1 MAGQPAML
9 RLGFFFLMIRRP
21 PRSTLFPYTTLF
33 RSPARWRWCKPRWP
47 PAIPPTA
54 RFSSRPRERPW
65 APAAWWCILIRTCG
79 SSTRSNRY
87 SGDTQQNCREN
98 SALDHACIMKSRVC
112 RDVSGTTF
120 RCALAM
126 VAIHSALAQSPV
138 PPEKAAAARAAL
150 IPRPGERTLRC
161 RVEPIVPSPLY
172 TVPEI
177 AAGFTYSLPLAQY
190 GNSRPEHGWSV
201 VAGFS
206 PDGGAENYFSGHIDV
221 PAPGPDTVSGN
232 WAYLVKSEDRRVG

>member
-1 MAGQPAML
+1 
-9 RLGFFFLMIRRP
+9 
-21 PRSTLFPYTTLF
+21 
-33 RSPARWRWCKPRWP
+33 
-47 PAIPPTA
+47 
-54 RFSSRPRERPW
+54 
-65 APAAWWCILIRTCG
+65 
-79 SSTRSNRY
+79 
-87 SGDTQQNCREN
+87 
-98 SALDHACIMKSRVC
+98 
-112 RDVSGTTF
+112 
-120 RCALAM
+120 M

-232 WAYLVKSEDRRVG
+232 WAYWVGLGTYSVRLAVSDDLGGVYRKEWTITVRKWPESARTWAGVFIPSNPSPDFDIRTQIFLSRAKFRPAAG